1 MSSNRMTLGV
11 MALVLMTGAPVMA
24 KQQASDYET
33 QLVQQIQQHW
43 RGDKRLHGRQCVDLP
58 VHVEIDGTVSAVGQ
72 GSGDAAV
79 CNAARATIS
88 RLKHFP
94 APPKDSYE
102 RYKNMLLTLQ
112 PGIR

>member
-11 MALVLMTGAPVMA
+11 MTLVLMAGAPVMA

-58 VHVEIDGTVSAVGQ
+58 ISITADGTVISVGQ

-79 CNAARATIS
+79 CNAARTTIS
-88 RLKHFP
+88 RLKRFP
-94 APPKDSYE
+94 SPPKDSYE

>member
-1 MSSNRMTLGV
+1 MTLGV
-11 MALVLMTGAPVMA
+11 IALGLVVVSPVMA
-24 KQQASDYET
+24 KQPVDDYET
-33 QLVQQIQQHW
+33 QLVQLIQKHW

-58 VHVEIDGTVSAVGQ
+58 VSITADGTISSVGQ

-79 CNAARATIS
+79 CNAARTTIS
-88 RLKHFP
+88 RLKRFP
-94 APPKDSYE
+94 SPPKDSYE